1 MMNEVIRINE
11 EDLLSGKDFPKYFA
25 YPTYKIGPFNDFNRD
40 IIEPNTNEEIPEGA
54 VLVRND
60 DDFWIIACL
69 PYETYKDKPI
79 QSIVAEF
86 WPDVEDPVFNPD
98 SSDPWW
104 NEFWETAAIYKVIG
118 KLESE

>member
-1 MMNEVIRINE
+1 MMNEVITINRE
-11 EDLLSGKDFPKYFA
+11 HHWSDLEFPEYFA

-40 IIEPNTNEEIPEGA
+40 IIEPNTDEEIPEGA

-60 DDFWIIACL
+60 DGFWIIANL
-69 PYETYKDKPI
+69 PYDTYKDKTI
-79 QSIVAEF
+79 QEIVAEF
-86 WPDVEDPVFNPD
+86 WPDVKDPVFNPD

-118 KLESE
+118 KLEGE